1 MKQERIQKI
10 IANAGICSRRAAE
23 KMIADKRVLINGK
36 TAQIGQKASKN
47 DILEVDGR
55 KISLEPKSKIYL
67 KFNKPK
73 GYTCTNRKFEKEKNI
88 FDILNIEEKMII
100 VGRLDKNSHG
110 LLILTNDGDL
120 AQKITHPKYQIQ
132 KEYLVQIS
140 TDQSPKFIIS
150 QFQKG
155 IRSESDILKADK
167 MIHQGNNKFLI
178 TLSQGKKRQIRR
190 MFEALGT
197 EVLDLQRIRIGNVL
211 LNNLLI
217 GKSQKI
223 EKGELEKLLKKIKI
237 EK

>member
-10 IANAGICSRRAAE
+10 IANAGICSRRTAE
-23 KMIADKRVLINGK
+23 KMIADKRVLVNGK
-36 TAQIGQKASKN
+36 PAITGQKASKN
-47 DILEVDGR
+47 DIIEVDGR
-55 KISLEPKSKIYL
+55 KISQTSKPLIYL

-88 FDILNIEEKMII
+88 FDILDIKEKIII

-132 KEYLVQIS
+132 KEYIVQVL
-140 TDQSPKFIIS
+140 TNESPKFIIS
-150 QFQKG
+150 QLQKG
-155 IRSESDILKADK
+155 INSEGDVLKADK
-167 MIHQGNNKFLI
+167 VLHQGNNKFLI

-190 MFEALGT
+190 MFESLGAK
-197 EVLDLQRIRIGNVL
+197 VLDLQRTRIGNIL
-211 LNNLLI
+211 LNNLLT

-223 EKGELEKLLKKIKI
+223 EGSELKKLLK
-237 EK
+237 